1 MGLVQSQTLLLESMN
16 WTQRTVTVPTIKGFQ
31 CSPFAKIIAQEVC
44 KYDYVC
50 CNKIILRLNILV
62 NFPVVAGGFALLG
75 VASLASAAPASLS
88 ILPAV
93 GGVTALLGIGG
104 GIGLI

>member
-1 MGLVQSQTLLLESMN
+1 M
-16 WTQRTVTVPTIKGFQ
+16 
-31 CSPFAKIIAQEVC
+31 
-44 KYDYVC
+44 
-50 CNKIILRLNILV
+50 

-75 VASLASAAPASLS
+75 VASLASAAPASLA

-104 GIGLI
+104 GMGLIYV